1 MPYSLCDIRWLESLD
16 ALIDRY
22 DLSNNEYCLVGSTTL
37 AVRAIRENED
47 LDVCFSPSITDDLD
61 TTQFKGI
68 NSASNRYEHL
78 GISDE
83 EICTDDRYVDII
95 EGYRFLRPEIEY
107 SHKKIRGWEKDQRD
121 VELLEQYREETDDW
135 NPDLERHDYTPG
147 PKHLAERGIHS
158 LRENG
163 VRETIGHGVQYLRWH
178 GPGFLPFTRSDS
190 DYSGQPTTIPGK
202 ALMSIRQDGLKRT
215 AARGV
220 RLVKLKEPTGLVDRY
235 SRLRH
240 KAKVGTLVER
250 KLELR
255 YPTATLLT
263 DQYDENGS
271 FTRFDVV
278 VRLLA
283 AEALVAGEDVPELAR
298 TFEERRDR
306 SFLGDLEDHVDQ
318 YTASGMPPDVPI
330 GYDSTILDPNALAV
344 ALVHDRESVPVSIT
358 SGSAS
363 ETFEREWFETSAF
376 SDEDRE
382 AIDETFSE
390 LLYDSNALFPAI
402 LWPPA
407 QEHFDEIV
415 DQIRSEKRVHLVKE
429 IEIPEDKFG
438 DFVWALY
445 ESQQDLNPD
454 HIDEKVARMDGYEKT
469 IRVVGYE
476 VPDPRIREGFSNE
489 VLQMKERV
497 RETFTPRIV
506 TDNPSANLIIH
517 STDNYDHNK
526 ETWEIIEEY
535 AGSKIDEV
543 GYLRLGKSK

>member
-1 MPYSLCDIRWLESLD
+1 MSLSLQQINHIGELDSLVESG
-16 ALIDRY
+16 IVERR
-22 DLSNNEYCLVGSTTL
+22 EMCLVGSSIL
-37 AVRAIRENED
+37 AVRGLRENYDIDICLMNRNENIEA
-47 LDVCFSPSITDDLD
+47 PT
-61 TTQFKGI
+61 I
-68 NSASNRYEHL
+68 NLSNNRYTIL
-78 GISDE
+78 GLSDHD
-83 EICTDDRYVDII
+83 IVTDPQFHD
-95 EGYRFLRPEIEY
+95 ELNGYKFVRPEIEY
-107 SHKKIRGWEKDQRD
+107 SLKRIRKWEKDKKDLQI
-121 VELLEQYREETDDW
+121 LEQYREETDDW
-135 NPDLERHDYTPG
+135 NPELERHDYTPG
-147 PKHLAERGIHS
+147 PKHLAERGVHS
-158 LRENG
+158 FRENG

-178 GPGFLPFTRSDS
+178 GPGFLPFNRSDS
-190 DYSGQPTTIPGK
+190 EYSGQPTTIPGK
-202 ALMSIRQDGLKRT
+202 ALMSIQEDGLKRT
-215 AARGV
+215 AERGV

-240 KAKVGTLVER
+240 KAKLGTLTER
-250 KLELR
+250 KLELL

-263 DQYDENGS
+263 DQYDDDGS

-283 AEALVAGEDVPELAR
+283 AEALVKREDVPVLVR
-298 TFEERRDR
+298 TFEQQSNR
-306 SFLGDLEDHVDQ
+306 SFLKDLKHHVDQ
-318 YTASGMPPDVPI
+318 YAASGMPPDVPV

-344 ALVHDRESVPVSIT
+344 ALVHHRESVPVSIR
-358 SGSAS
+358 SGSGS
-363 ETFEREWFETSAF
+363 ETFDREWFETSAF
-376 SDEDRE
+376 TDDDRQT
-382 AIDETFSE
+382 IDEAFSE
-390 LLYDSNALFPAI
+390 LLYDSNTLFPAI

-415 DQIRSEKRVHLVKE
+415 NQIRGEKRVHLVKK
-429 IEIPEDKFG
+429 IEIPDEEFG

-454 HIDEKVARMDGYEKT
+454 HIDEKVERMDGYEKT

-497 RETFTPRIV
+497 REAFTPRIV

-535 AGSKIDEV
+535 SHTPIETEWGFSSENR
-543 GYLRLGKSK
+543 GL

>member
-1 MPYSLCDIRWLESLD
+1 VSD
-16 ALIDRY
+16 
-22 DLSNNEYCLVGSTTL
+22 
-37 AVRAIRENED
+37 ED
-47 LDVCFSPSITDDLD
+47 LCS
-61 TTQFKGI
+61 
-68 NSASNRYEHL
+68 
-78 GISDE
+78 
-83 EICTDDRYVDII
+83 DDRYVDIVD
-95 EGYRFLRPEIEY
+95 GYRVLRPEIEY
-107 SHKKIRGWEKDQRD
+107 SHKKIRGWDKDQKD
-121 VELLEQYREETDDW
+121 LELFKQYRDRSDDW
-135 NPDLERHDYTPG
+135 NPELERHDYTPG

-158 LRENG
+158 LRKNG

-178 GPGFLPFTRSDS
+178 GPGFLPFTRGDS

-202 ALMSIRQDGLKRT
+202 ALMSIREDGLKKT
-215 AARGV
+215 AERGV

-240 KAKVGTLVER
+240 KAKLGTLVER
-250 KLELR
+250 KVELR

-263 DQYDENGS
+263 DQYNESGS

-283 AEALVAGEDVPELAR
+283 AEVLIEGQDIPELVR
-298 TFEERRDR
+298 TFEEQSDQ
-306 SFLGDLEDHVDQ
+306 SFLADLEGYIDQ
-318 YTASGMPPDVPI
+318 FTASGMPPDVPI

-358 SGSAS
+358 AS
-363 ETFEREWFETSAF
+363 SVPETFDREWFEISEFT
-376 SDEDRE
+376 DDDRQM
-382 AIDETFSE
+382 IDEAFSE
-390 LLYDSNALFPAI
+390 LLYDSNTLFPAI

-415 DQIRSEKRVHLVKE
+415 DQIRGEKRVHLVKE
-429 IEIPEDKFG
+429 IDIPEDEFG

-454 HIDEKVARMDGYEKT
+454 HIDEKVERMDGYEKT

-497 RETFTPRIV
+497 REKFTPRIV

-535 AGSKIDEV
+535 SRTPVETT
-543 GYLRLGKSK
+543 

>member
-1 MPYSLCDIRWLESLD
+1 MVLSTRDVQWIESLEK
-16 ALIDRY
+16 LIENY
-22 DLSNNEYCLVGSTTL
+22 HLSCDQFCIVGSATL
-37 AVRAIRENED
+37 SVRGLRQNSD
-47 LDVCFSPSITDDLD
+47 LDICFSSSIAD
-61 TTQFKGI
+61 TIKTNAFKGVQ
-68 NSASNRYEHL
+68 SAPRRYEHI
-78 GISDE
+78 GVSDE
-83 EICTDDRYVDII
+83 DLCSDDRYVDIVD
-95 EGYRFLRPEIEY
+95 GYRVLRPEIEY
-107 SHKKIRGWEKDQRD
+107 SHKKIRGWDKDQKD
-121 VELLEQYREETDDW
+121 LELFKQYRDRSDDW
-135 NPDLERHDYTPG
+135 NPELERHDYTPG

-158 LRENG
+158 LRKNG

-178 GPGFLPFTRSDS
+178 GPGFLPFTRGDS

-202 ALMSIRQDGLKRT
+202 ALMSIREDGLKKT
-215 AARGV
+215 AERGV

-240 KAKVGTLVER
+240 KAKLGTLVER
-250 KLELR
+250 KVELR

-263 DQYDENGS
+263 DQYNESGS

-283 AEALVAGEDVPELAR
+283 AEVLIEGQDIPELVR
-298 TFEERRDR
+298 TFEEQSDQ
-306 SFLGDLEDHVDQ
+306 SFLADLEGYIDQ
-318 YTASGMPPDVPI
+318 FTASGMPPDVPI

-358 SGSAS
+358 AS
-363 ETFEREWFETSAF
+363 SVPETFDREWFEISEFT
-376 SDEDRE
+376 DDDRQM
-382 AIDETFSE
+382 IDEAFSE
-390 LLYDSNALFPAI
+390 LLYDSNTLFPAI

-415 DQIRSEKRVHLVKE
+415 DQIRGEKRVHLVKE
-429 IEIPEDKFG
+429 IDIPEDEFG

-454 HIDEKVARMDGYEKT
+454 HIDEKVERMDGYEKT

-497 RETFTPRIV
+497 REKFTPRIV

-535 AGSKIDEV
+535 SRTPVETT
-543 GYLRLGKSK
+543 